1 MKVYIVNDTCDEP
14 VLRGGLPRSLGAAI
28 NFACDIGIPDFSRE
42 IEISKAIATADLL
55 AALDGPTW
63 YLYPKEQ
70 RCCYAVCSYKV
81 EVVPTR
87 FGHESLRR
95 SPTLQLFRSSSGST
109 IR

>member
-1 MKVYIVNDTCDEP
+1 MKVYIMNDTRDKSAI
-14 VLRGGLPRSLGAAI
+14 RGGLPRSLGQAI

-42 IEISKAIATADLL
+42 IEIAETIAAADLL

-70 RCCYAVCSYKV
+70 RCCYAVCSYKI

-95 SPTLQLFRSSSGST
+95 SPTLNIFRSSSGPAT
-109 IR
+109 R